1 MTPRIHAF
9 LLALLAVGV
18 GLLFMEEPQFGD
30 DFTYWSFGFN
40 THEHGFSSI
49 PKGGFH
55 LLRWPVWGLCWL
67 AQGIFGYGLVS
78 YYFAP
83 FLVLVLGAWCA
94 FAMGWHFFKKAG
106 PAWACGIIFLFH
118 PLLDANLTRP
128 YPDIG
133 EGVIGAGAVFC
144 WWALMHAQTRWR
156 ILLAALGCGAALFVG
171 EENRLTGFFF
181 YILLWCLTLLFF
193 RRKFLRMFLP
203 TVVFGL
209 LLFGQMAFYHAQY
222 GKWLHFIDAN
232 RSGTGRPGTE
242 AGLALWEV
250 PFRFLDNLVKGSD
263 IMPFF
268 AVFAAIGLWFAW
280 RQHGLAGRVVVA
292 WFVLLYLA
300 YACAPQKLYPFRPVL
315 RDAGRFLSSLA
326 IPYSVLIVFG
336 LLGTLQWLA
345 AAPRTRRFAE
355 FVRRHPVWFSLAG
368 VAVLAVSSFAGDRRF
383 FTLGYVPE
391 LRAYMRALPADAV
404 IFTHRQ
410 AYILAHLVD
419 APTAE
424 RLHWRASDKWI
435 VDADPQSIADEAA
448 ATDFWYVRKLAM
460 MKFSKDISTEDPK
473 KKLTKQP
480 PLAPWFDT
488 PELHW
493 RLAAVMARSDTPDII
508 LYKRRT
514 ASDPPPLTLT
524 PESPELSG
532 LLPHLP
538 FAWKQ
543 EEGARDFHKDALQFD
558 WIVPPI
564 LRGKLIRL
572 EMEASSEERE
582 AFTVGVTFRIGGVD
596 QPAYLM
602 KPYFFRDGGKEFA
615 CLPVP
620 ANAENC
626 QIRVRFAKGTEWVK
640 VTSFR
645 LFAD

>member
-1 MTPRIHAF
+1 MASFHRRQ
-9 LLALLAVGV
+9 
-18 GLLFMEEPQFGD
+18 PQR
-30 DFTYWSFGFN
+30 
-40 THEHGFSSI
+40 H
-49 PKGGFH
+49 
-55 LLRWPVWGLCWL
+55 R
-67 AQGIFGYGLVS
+67 
-78 YYFAP
+78 
-83 FLVLVLGAWCA
+83 
-94 FAMGWHFFKKAG
+94 
-106 PAWACGIIFLFH
+106 PA
-118 PLLDANLTRP
+118 R
-128 YPDIG
+128 
-133 EGVIGAGAVFC
+133 
-144 WWALMHAQTRWR
+144 
-156 ILLAALGCGAALFVG
+156 
-171 EENRLTGFFF
+171 
-181 YILLWCLTLLFF
+181 
-193 RRKFLRMFLP
+193 
-203 TVVFGL
+203 
-209 LLFGQMAFYHAQY
+209 
-222 GKWLHFIDAN
+222 
-232 RSGTGRPGTE
+232 TE

-435 VDADPQSIADEAA
+435 VDADPQSTADEAA

-508 LYKRRT
+508 LYKRRHRVRSAAAHAHT
-514 ASDPPPLTLT
+514 RVSGIERPAPAPALRLETGRGRPGFSQGCAAVRLDRAPHSPRQVDPPGNG
-524 PESPELSG
+524 G
-532 LLPHLP
+532 LERGTRGVHRRCDLPHRRSGSARVLDESLTSSATAARNSPACPCRPMRELP
-538 FAWKQ
+538 DPRALR
-543 EEGARDFHKDALQFD
+543 EGHGVGESDQLPTLCGLTTAAAPRGEQAEAAEHQHHAARFGHNVKDEVIRA
-558 WIVPPI
+558 VGEAERAGEGPPSGP
-564 LRGKLIRL
+564 LRL
-572 EMEASSEERE
+572 APS
-582 AFTVGVTFRIGGVD
+582 
-596 QPAYLM
+596 
-602 KPYFFRDGGKEFA
+602 
-615 CLPVP
+615 VP
-620 ANAENC
+620 AMAVDVSNS
-626 QIRVRFAKGTEWVK
+626 R
-640 VTSFR
+640 
-645 LFAD
+645 